1 MDRHFP
7 RRRIYHS
14 NQRVIL
20 SGDLGLE
27 IFLETINKLIFGLLL
42 YLNLAENAI
51 EFSERSGNT
60 NR

>member
-14 NQRVIL
+14 NQRFTL

-27 IFLETINKLIFGLLL
+27 IFLEKINKLIFGLLL

-60 NR
+60 NK

>member
-14 NQRVIL
+14 NQRVIP
-20 SGDLGLE
+20 SDDLGLE

-42 YLNLAENAI
+42 YLNLPENAI

-60 NR
+60 NK